1 MSSNTI
7 RLDTGFAADPVQPRS
22 RDAAGWLGWARNGYV
37 ALRRRRQRRL
47 AIVELSRMPDWR
59 LADMGIPRGQIAEV
73 VDGLIAREGPS
84 AAGPVG

>member
-7 RLDTGFAADPVQPRS
+7 RLDTGFPADPAGTGS
-22 RDAAGWLGWARNGYV
+22 RDAAGWLGWARNGYL
-37 ALRRRRQRRL
+37 ALRRHRQRRQ

-59 LADMGIPRGQIAEV
+59 LADMGIPRGQIAEI

-84 AAGPVG
+84 AAGRAI